1 MRGKTSWFRATIGER
16 EVRES
21 LRATS
26 GAVARKA
33 RNARL
38 ARPRDQAEPQGG
50 LTRFDVIAMALHE
63 EEGRRLVA
71 ATHADLADHLDL
83 ITRLVVA
90 R

>member
-1 MRGKTSWFRATIGER
+1 M
-16 EVRES
+16 
-21 LRATS
+21 
-26 GAVARKA
+26 KA
-33 RNARL
+33 FARL
-38 ARPRDQAEPQGG
+38 LAPSREKPETPVSPEPRDRAEPQGG

-83 ITRLVVA
+83 ITRPIVA